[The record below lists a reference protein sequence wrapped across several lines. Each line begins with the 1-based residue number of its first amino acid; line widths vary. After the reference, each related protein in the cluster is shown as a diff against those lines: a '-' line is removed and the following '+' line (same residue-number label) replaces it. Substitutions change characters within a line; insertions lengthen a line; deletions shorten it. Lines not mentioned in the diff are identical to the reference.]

1 MKKFWLTLVVL
12 AVSGLAIYINANPK
26 TIAGLCIPQA
36 YLVTHNVVTDDK
48 NFDQESDHSLATLMF
63 STEQIQQVI
72 SGYQIAISNSLG
84 SELRQPLHVNLSSKG
99 NKASEL
105 NLDDSRQL
113 PMQANLYTST
123 PISEFSWKVYEKNAE
138 GYEYW
143 GNCMDDFDGGLGCF
157 RQLQID
163 SLYLTYSVEAPNI
176 SLYPKIDL
184 FLKQSIQAWQC
195 N

>member
-1 MKKFWLTLVVL
+1 MKKFWFTLVTL
-12 AVSGLAIYINANPK
+12 AVGIFAIYTNAEPK
-26 TIAGLCIPQA
+26 AIAGLCIPQA
-36 YLVTHNVVTDDK
+36 NLVTHNVVIDDK
-48 NFDQESDHSLATLMF
+48 NFDQESGHSLATLMF
-63 STEQIQQVI
+63 SPEQIQQVI
-72 SGYQIAISNSLG
+72 SDYQIAISNNLG

-105 NLDDSRQL
+105 NLADSRRL
-113 PMQANLYTST
+113 PMQVNLYTST
-123 PISEFSWKVYEKNAE
+123 PVSEFSWKVHEKNAE